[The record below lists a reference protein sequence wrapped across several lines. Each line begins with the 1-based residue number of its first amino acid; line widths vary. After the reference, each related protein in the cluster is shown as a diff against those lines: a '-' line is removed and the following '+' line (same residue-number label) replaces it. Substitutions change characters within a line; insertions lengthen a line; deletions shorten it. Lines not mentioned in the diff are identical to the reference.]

1 MRVLIRYFFKLV
13 RLLVTPFLLLWEKLG
28 SRPQVRRE
36 PAEQQAIDAVTAN
49 MSLYQ
54 FKTCPFCVK
63 TRIHIKR
70 LGLNIRTKDAQHDA
84 QARSELQVGGGKVQ
98 VPCLRIKGPDGDVW
112 LYESVAI
119 IAHLDALATH

>member
-1 MRVLIRYFFKLV
+1 MRVLIRSFFKLI

-36 PAEQQAIDAVTAN
+36 PAAQQALDVLTAN
-49 MSLYQ
+49 MCLYQ

-70 LGLNIRTKDAQHDA
+70 LALNIRTKDAQHDA

-98 VPCLRIKGPDGDVW
+98 VPCLRIKGEEGDVW
-112 LYESVAI
+112 LYESDAL
-119 IAHLDALATH
+119 IAHLDTLAG